1 LPFLRG
7 WCAVVQALL
16 RFFKMSFLLKV
27 QRSYSLSLM
36 SLKGCFLSD
45 KLNTSAEVKAK
56 GCCPIFFYAE
66 KALLKH

>member
-1 LPFLRG
+1 
-7 WCAVVQALL
+7 
-16 RFFKMSFLLKV
+16 MSFLLKV